1 MEVWWGKRNMKMRR
15 IVLSGTIL
23 LGVALVVVVL
33 FSNVYRPWARTWGA
47 TEEEVLRA
55 MPGDEIVPQPTFEA
69 TRAVTI
75 DASPEQI
82 WPWIIQIG
90 YRRAGFYSYD
100 RLDNDGIASAEQII
114 PEHQG
119 LAVSDLIPLSRTV
132 DAEVRLLEPGK
143 FLVLVVAPPDTTENW
158 TWAWGL
164 YEQDSGQTR
173 LITRLR
179 VRAES
184 VRANLMLDAFEI
196 VMMRKHLRGIERRA
210 EAVELGQ

>member
-1 MEVWWGKRNMKMRR
+1 MKMRR
-15 IVLSGTIL
+15 IVLSAIIL
-23 LGVALVVVVL
+23 LGSALVVVVI

-100 RLDNDGIASAEQII
+100 RLDNDGIASAEHII
-114 PEHQG
+114 PEYQG

-132 DAEVRLLEPGK
+132 DAKVWLLEPGK
-143 FLVLVVAPPDTTENW
+143 FLALVVGPPDTTETW

-164 YEQDSGQTR
+164 YRQDSGQTR
-173 LITRLR
+173 LISRLR

-184 VRANLMLDAFEI
+184 VRANLMLDTFEI

-210 EAVELGQ
+210 EAAELGR

>member
-1 MEVWWGKRNMKMRR
+1 MKMRR
-15 IVLSGTIL
+15 IVLSAIIL
-23 LGVALVVVVL
+23 LGAALVVVVL

-75 DASPEQI
+75 NASPEQI

-90 YRRAGFYSYD
+90 YGRAGFYSYD
-100 RLDNDGIASAEQII
+100 RLDNDGIASAEHII
-114 PEHQG
+114 PEYQG

-132 DAEVRLLEPGK
+132 DAKVWLLEPGK
-143 FLVLVVAPPDTTENW
+143 FLALVVGPPDTTETW

-164 YEQDSGQTR
+164 YRQDSGQTR
-173 LITRLR
+173 LISRLR

-196 VMMRKHLRGIERRA
+196 IMMRKHLLGIQRRA
-210 EAVELGQ
+210 EAALIDR

>member
-1 MEVWWGKRNMKMRR
+1 MKMRR
-15 IVLSGTIL
+15 IVRSGIIL
-23 LGVALVVVVL
+23 LGAALVVVVL

-82 WPWIIQIG
+82 WPWIVQIG

-100 RLDNDGIASAEQII
+100 RLDNDGIASAEHII
-114 PEHQG
+114 PEYQG
-119 LAVSDLIPLSRTV
+119 LSVSELIPLSRTV

-143 FLVLVVAPPDTTENW
+143 FLVLVVGPPDMTETW

-164 YEQDSGQTR
+164 YEKESGQTR

-179 VRAES
+179 VHAES
-184 VRANLMLDAFEI
+184 ARANLMLDALEI
-196 VMMRKHLRGIERRA
+196 VMMRKHLRGIRRRA
-210 EAVELGQ
+210 EAAELDR